1 MSRTARASTD
11 QRLFAAGR
19 AAFARKGLAGTHL
32 KADILAPARVSVGS
46 FYHRFTDKTD
56 LLLAILREHAEAFRA
71 ALRDTHRPA
80 PGRTLVDIVRGSYAM
95 VFQLAEDHEDLLRI
109 QLVERT
115 SADPRVRQYLRE
127 DRARWIASLAD
138 DYRRLDSTRG
148 RPAES
153 APRVLDADLLAELVV
168 GLSLGCVAQLLELP
182 KDERPSAR
190 VRLLEGLVRFTL
202 GGAAALADAFAIDV
216 PRTPPGA
223 PA

>member
-1 MSRTARASTD
+1 MPRSARASTE

-32 KADILAPARVSVGS
+32 KDDILAPARVSVGS

-56 LLLAILREHAEAFRA
+56 LLLAILREHSEAFRV
-71 ALRDTHRPA
+71 ALRRVHRPA

-95 VFQLAEDHEDLLRI
+95 VFQLAEDNEDLLRI

-138 DYRRLDSTRG
+138 DYRRLDSTRVC
-148 RPAES
+148 PAVGTPS
-153 APRVLDADLLAELVV
+153 VFDADLLAELVV
-168 GLSLGCVAQLLELP
+168 GLALGCVAQLLELP
-182 KDERPSAR
+182 KEERPTAR
-190 VRLLEGLVRFTL
+190 VRLLDGLVRFTL
-202 GGAAALADAFAIDV
+202 GGAAALADALAIDV
-216 PRTPPGA
+216 PRVPEGA
-223 PA
+223 PS

>member
-1 MSRTARASTD
+1 MSRPARASTD

-56 LLLAILREHAEAFRA
+56 LLLAILREHSEAFRA
-71 ALRDTHRPA
+71 ALRHAHRPA

-95 VFQLAEDHEDLLRI
+95 VFQLAEDNEDLLRI
-109 QLVERT
+109 QLVERA

-127 DRARWIASLAD
+127 DRARWVASLAD
-138 DYRRLDSTRG
+138 DYRRLDSTRA

-153 APRVLDADLLAELVV
+153 APRVLDANLLAELMV
-168 GLSLGCVAQLLELP
+168 GLSLGCVAQLLELTEH
-182 KDERPSAR
+182 ERAFAR
-190 VRLLEGLVRFTL
+190 ARLLNGLVRFTL
-202 GGAAALADAFAIDV
+202 GGAAALADELAIDV
-216 PRTPPGA
+216 PATPHGA
-223 PA
+223 PS

>member
-56 LLLAILREHAEAFRA
+56 LLLAILHEHSEAFRT
-71 ALRDTHRPA
+71 ALRDAHRPA
-80 PGRTLVDIVRGSYAM
+80 PGRTLVDIVRDSYAM
-95 VFQLAEDHEDLLRI
+95 VFQLAEDNEDLLRI

-115 SADPRVRQYLRE
+115 SADLRVRQYLRE

-138 DYRRLDSTRG
+138 DCRRLDSTRA
-148 RPAES
+148 RPVES
-153 APRVLDADLLAELVV
+153 SPRDLDANLLAELVV
-168 GLSLGCVAQLLELP
+168 GLALGCVAQLLELP
-182 KDERPSAR
+182 KHERASAR
-190 VRLLEGLVRFTL
+190 ARLLEGLVRFTL
-202 GGAAALADAFAIDV
+202 GGAAALANELAVDV
-216 PRTPPGA
+216 PATPHGEPS
-223 PA
+223 